1 MDKSILKKI
10 IIEEIQDAEVAFVGD
25 DCNLKLSVTSN
36 RFEGVSIIQQHR
48 MVLNL
53 LKNNFES
60 GELHALSLETHPKE

>member
-1 MDKSILKKI
+1 MDKNILKKI

-36 RFEGVSIIQQHR
+36 RFEGMPIIQQHR

-60 GELHALSLETHPKE
+60 GELHALSLETHSKE